1 MTDEQMKPPIESR
14 IVYIRAVDPEE
25 IPEPARSQAGTDH
38 FYAIHDAQGN
48 RLAVTTDRS
57 AAFRLAREN
66 AMTPL
71 SAH

>member
-1 MTDEQMKPPIESR
+1 MDDHQIRPPIQSR
-14 IVYIRAVDPEE
+14 IVYIRAIDPEE
-25 IPEPARSQAGTDH
+25 VPEPARSQAGTDA

-57 AAFRLAREN
+57 IAFRLAREN
-66 AMTPL
+66 EMTPV